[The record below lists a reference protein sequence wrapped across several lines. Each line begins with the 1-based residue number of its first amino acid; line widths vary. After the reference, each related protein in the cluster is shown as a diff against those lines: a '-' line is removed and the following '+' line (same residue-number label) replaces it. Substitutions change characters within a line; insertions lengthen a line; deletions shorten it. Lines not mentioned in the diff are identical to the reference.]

1 VNQDREHRPIYQ
13 VRIQGYLDHE
23 WSEWLGGLAIE
34 HLDGGDTLL
43 EGEIADQSAL
53 HGLLVKIGDLGLP
66 LLSVHRKIHTIPARR
81 QES

>member
-1 VNQDREHRPIYQ
+1 VNRDREQGQIYQ
-13 VRIQGYLDHE
+13 VRIQGHLDPE
-23 WSEWLGGLAIE
+23 WSEWLGELAIE

-53 HGLLVKIGDLGLP
+53 HGLLVKVGDLGLT
-66 LLSVHRKIHTIPARR
+66 LVSIHRKSHIIPARR

>member
-1 VNQDREHRPIYQ
+1 MNQDRKQGGIYQ
-13 VRIQGYLDHE
+13 VRIQGHLDHE

-66 LLSVHRKIHTIPARR
+66 LLSIHRKFHIIPARR
-81 QES
+81 QEQ